1 MSIYKQ
7 HYKKNIRN
15 IAFRFDADESIGFG
29 HLIRVKGFIYR
40 NLNNFDKF
48 ILITKSN
55 KRKINLH
62 FLNKKIKI
70 YYLNVQNFHK
80 LENVFKILLFENCKV
95 LVSDISYKQNLKTK
109 NFFQKYYNYLKK
121 KKILSISIDDP
132 RQYIN
137 SDVSIIPNTIVRSNI
152 RKNKL
157 TKIFVGTKYIC
168 FNNDL
173 TKSRKKIKKNPN
185 NILISIGS
193 DDKKNY
199 SLKILKSILKLN
211 LPIKIRVLLNKKRI
225 SKFRSLQKKYKN
237 INLITNISNMDSLLN
252 WSDIFIGGEGL
263 SKFEAALKGVP
274 HIFINNV
281 ENDKKDMQIISQFL
295 KLKTSFF
302 FKIQNFDSIRFNL
315 LFLKLFKNTKLR
327 RKYSKNGLKI
337 LDLKGAER
345 VYKVINTFYKK
356 FNVSND

>member
-1 MSIYKQ
+1 M
-7 HYKKNIRN
+7 KKKIAIRV
-15 IAFRFDADESIGFG
+15 DADNKIGIG
-29 HLIRVKGFIYR
+29 HLLRIKGFIYR
-40 NLNNFDKF
+40 SINEYEKF
-48 ILITKSN
+48 LVITKSD
-55 KRKINLH
+55 KKLILKH
-62 FLNKKIKI
+62 LSHKKIKI
-70 YYLNVQNFHK
+70 FFLKKNRKEQIYQ
-80 LENVFKILLFENCKV
+80 ILLNQNCK
-95 LVSDISYKQNLKTK
+95 LLLSDISNLSDLANKRYFK
-109 NFFQKYYNYLKK
+109 NYHNFFKRN
-121 KKILSISIDDP
+121 KIITVSIDDP
-132 RQYIN
+132 RQFIN
-137 SDVSIIPNTIVRSNI
+137 SHISFVPYPVDAYQLKKDKKT
-152 RKNKL
+152 KL
-157 TKIFVGTKYIC
+157 FFGIKYIC
-168 FNNDL
+168 FNKDI
-173 TKSRKKIKKNPN
+173 KIKPKKIKKNPN

-211 LPIKIRVLLNKKRI
+211 LPIRIKILMNKKRI
-225 SKFRSLQKKYKN
+225 SKFKDLQKKYKN
-237 INLITNISNMDSLLN
+237 IYLITNISNMDLLLN

-281 ENDKKDMQIISQFL
+281 ENDKKDMQLISQFL

-337 LDLKGAER
+337 FDLKGAER

-356 FNVSND
+356 FYVSND